1 MTWAILIYKIPSE
14 PSRLRTAVWRELKRL
29 GALYLQQAVCILP
42 ARADLQEELRK
53 LKARIQS
60 FGGEAIL
67 LEEVSLSPAD
77 EAAIQEDFRRLRDK
91 EYEELIE
98 QNQAFNREIA
108 REIERM
114 NFSSEEVEEE
124 EEEYQKLVLWLQKIQ
139 ARDWFSASLREE
151 AEKAL
156 AKSRQLLEDFT
167 QRVLEAVGEEDKKAG
182 SQSFP
187 GHPARLTTDQPQG
200 R

>member
-42 ARADLQEELRK
+42 ARPDLQEELRK
-53 LKARIQS
+53 LKSRIQS

-77 EAAIQEDFRRLRDK
+77 EATIQEDFRCLRDK

-98 QNQAFNREIA
+98 QNQAFHREID
-108 REIERM
+108 REIEKM

-139 ARDWFSASLREE
+139 ARDWFSASLREKAEE
-151 AEKAL
+151 AL
-156 AKSRQLLEDFT
+156 TKSRQLLEDFT

-182 SQSFP
+182 NQSFP
-187 GHPARLTTDQPQG
+187 GHPARFTIDQPQG